1 MNEFVKQQTTDEF
14 LKEMFF
20 QLREHSFSQVSL
32 LNGAD
37 GKTTSPLTG
46 ETVMV
51 SQRYGYMNGQDG
63 ALLI

>member
-1 MNEFVKQQTTDEF
+1 MNEFIKQQTTDEF

-37 GKTTSPLTG
+37 GKATSPLTG

-51 SQRYGYMNGQDG
+51 SQR
-63 ALLI
+63 